1 MQAQGQTLD
10 AAGLYMG
17 RDFFSHGQ
25 VYVAFSRVGNP
36 GCIKVKSN
44 ATKKTMSNTIR
55 HLKGAE
61 AKGTGREGKTS
72 EDEERGLQGCLGLK
86 I

>member
-36 GCIKVKSN
+36 GCIKVNAN
-44 ATKKTMSNTIR
+44 ATES
-55 HLKGAE
+55 L
-61 AKGTGREGKTS
+61 
-72 EDEERGLQGCLGLK
+72 
-86 I
+86 

>member
-36 GCIKVKSN
+36 GCIKVNTN
-44 ATKKTMSNTIR
+44 ATEILCAIQFVISKV
-55 HLKGAE
+55 LKRRGMGE
-61 AKGTGREGKTS
+61 KGRPVKMKNVVFKAV
-72 EDEERGLQGCLGLK
+72 LV
-86 I
+86 